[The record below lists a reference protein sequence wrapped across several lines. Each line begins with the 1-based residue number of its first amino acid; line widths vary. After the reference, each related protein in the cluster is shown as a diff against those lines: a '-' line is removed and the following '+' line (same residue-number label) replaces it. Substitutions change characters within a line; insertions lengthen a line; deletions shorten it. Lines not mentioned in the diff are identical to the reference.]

1 VKNEKIKKKHKIR
14 KHLIIAWLMC
24 VVILAVDML
33 TTIKGIKL
41 GAEETNIIPAFFFS
55 FGDIGYLYA
64 FVFEIIVI
72 FIFLVVI
79 VKFCSWLYQKLR
91 KKEMKNNFKIFLY
104 YFMAVIFV
112 LLELLVI
119 QHNIKVIAGLGG

>member
-1 VKNEKIKKKHKIR
+1 MRKKKIT

-41 GAEETNIIPAFFFS
+41 GAAETNFIPAFFFS

-64 FVFEIIVI
+64 FIFEIIVI

-91 KKEMKNNFKIFLY
+91 KKEMRNNFKIFLY
-104 YFMAVIFV
+104 YFMVVVFV
-112 LLELLVI
+112 LLELWVI

>member
-1 VKNEKIKKKHKIR
+1 MKNEKIKKKHKIR

-41 GAEETNIIPAFFFS
+41 GAEETNFIPAFFFS
-55 FGDIGYLYA
+55 FGDMGYLYA
-64 FVFEIIVI
+64 FVFEIVVI
-72 FIFLVVI
+72 FIFLIVI
-79 VKFCSWLYQKLR
+79 VNFCSWLYQKLR
-91 KKEMKNNFKIFLY
+91 KKEMRNNFKIFLY
-104 YFMAVIFV
+104 YFMAVVFV
-112 LLELLVI
+112 LLELWVI